1 MKMLSKNAEQNTFLI
16 KRKAVTRHLAAA
28 SPLSLSKDSHQQESV
43 RDPALRCGKI
53 GEMVDLA
60 GFALRW
66 RAPMAFFNLLFTLV
80 SLLLIGCI
88 PGLLFGAGLL
98 VAFAGLW
105 ALRKEFSISKHGL
118 VVPGT
123 VIAINAR
130 RKRTRGKAI
139 VYDTVVRFQMLDG
152 TDPVTFVVNT
162 GSFQVYQVDQPVRV
176 IYLPADLKSAR
187 IAGRMRWVGPY
198 VGIGFGLFFAAL
210 TVIFSLSLITVH
222 H

>member
-1 MKMLSKNAEQNTFLI
+1 MGKNAEQNTLLLE
-16 KRKAVTRHLAAA
+16 RKAVTWHLAAT
-28 SPLSLSKDSHQQESV
+28 SPLSLSKDAHQQESI
-43 RDPALRCGKI
+43 RDLALRCGKI
-53 GEMVDLA
+53 GEMIDLA

-66 RAPMAFFNLLFTLV
+66 RAPMAFFNLLFALV

-98 VAFAGLW
+98 IAFAGFW

-130 RKRTRGKAI
+130 RKRKAI
-139 VYDTVVRFQMLDG
+139 VYDTVVRFQVLDG
-152 TDPVTFVVNT
+152 ADPLTFVVNT

-210 TVIFSLSLITVH
+210 TVILSLSLITVH